1 MLGGAV
7 TASPLVDVLVELQNT
22 SDADA
27 VITNATDGDGLE
39 PWARVLVKAVCCTVA
54 VLGGAGNLLTLCA
67 VPYASRC
74 CRAPLEVKRLR
85 YSTATVFILNLAV
98 ADLLYCLVNLPL
110 YYSQYNNPE
119 VWQRS
124 PAGCIAAAVTRHTNA
139 AADWMSLAGIALN
152 R

>member
-1 MLGGAV
+1 MLGSTVSTSPFLGALLPPHN
-7 TASPLVDVLVELQNT
+7 SPEEPPTEDSADGVD
-22 SDADA
+22 
-27 VITNATDGDGLE
+27 G
-39 PWARVLVKAVCCTVA
+39 WALDMVKTVCCTVA
-54 VLGGAGNLLTLCA
+54 VLGGLGNLLTLCA

-110 YYSQYNNPE
+110 YYSQYDNPDLWKNST
-119 VWQRS
+119 VGCQA
-124 PAGCIAAAVTRHTNA
+124 AGLLRYTNA
-139 AADWMSLAGIALN
+139 AADWMSLAGIAFN